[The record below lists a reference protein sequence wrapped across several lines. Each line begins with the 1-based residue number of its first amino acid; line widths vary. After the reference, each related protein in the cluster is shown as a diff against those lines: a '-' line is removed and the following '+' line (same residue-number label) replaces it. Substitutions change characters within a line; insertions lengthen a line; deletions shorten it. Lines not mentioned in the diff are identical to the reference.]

1 MNDNILA
8 SVLFALIAAVAV
20 LATAQI
26 VQAEIDLERSTVA
39 AAKSSKSKAATAVAH
54 ADPVVLPQV
63 VVTGRHVPA
72 AEAVAGSSGEAGAAR
87 TVAAS

>member
-8 SVLFALIAAVAV
+8 SALFALIAAVAV

-26 VQAEIDLERSTVA
+26 IQAEVELERSTVTA
-39 AAKSSKSKAATAVAH
+39 ESSKAGAATVVAQ
-54 ADPVVLPQV
+54 ADPVILPQV

-72 AEAVAGSSGEAGAAR
+72 PEVLAGTSGEEGAVR

>member
-8 SVLFALIAAVAV
+8 SALFALIAAVAV

-39 AAKSSKSKAATAVAH
+39 AESSKSKAATVVAH
-54 ADPVVLPQV
+54 ADPVILPQV
-63 VVTGRHVPA
+63 VVSGRHVSAPDV
-72 AEAVAGSSGEAGAAR
+72 VAGSSGEDGAGR